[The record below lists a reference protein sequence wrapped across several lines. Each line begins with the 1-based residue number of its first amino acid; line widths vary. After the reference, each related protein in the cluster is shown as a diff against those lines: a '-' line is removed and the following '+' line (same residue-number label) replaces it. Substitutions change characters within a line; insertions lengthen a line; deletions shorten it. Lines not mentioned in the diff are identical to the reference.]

1 MKNDINK
8 SSNLSMVL
16 SIKADQ
22 FNSITNIIKI
32 IKENFKEC
40 NLSIIDS
47 EKFNLKNVDNKKN
60 EKVIVKF

>member
-32 IKENFKEC
+32 IKKTLKNVPYQLLILK
-40 NLSIIDS
+40 
-47 EKFNLKNVDNKKN
+47 KFNLKNVDNKK
-60 EKVIVKF
+60 K